1 VIERSLLAAAGI
13 AVAVLALLW
22 VHSARLETQ
31 AQSIALRAPQSLT
44 KSDVDHAVR
53 LFQAARAHNPDTR
66 PIEREAGLLIRSGRI
81 RQAIALL
88 RPVVK
93 SQPDNLT
100 AWALIAIGA
109 RTVDPALAR
118 EATARARALNPLA
131 AQAR

>member
-13 AVAVLALLW
+13 AVAVLAILW

-31 AQSIALRAPQSLT
+31 AQSIAERPPQELSN
-44 KSDVDHAVR
+44 SDVDRAIR
-53 LFQAARAHNPDTR
+53 LFESARAHNPDSR
-66 PIEREAGLLIRSGRI
+66 PIERAAGLLIRRGRT

-93 SQPDNLT
+93 REPDDLT

-109 RTVDPALAR
+109 RTIDPALAR
-118 EATARARALNPLA
+118 EATARASALNPLA